1 MAACVAG
8 VTAVRLGNPATQTV
22 DRVRVIGSLTD
33 AQLAECYALGVEVDL
48 VQPVADAMVEL
59 RRWVRE
65 QAISWTRHRHGRLL
79 D

>member
-1 MAACVAG
+1 LVK
-8 VTAVRLGNPATQTV
+8 PATQTV

-33 AQLAECYALGVEVDL
+33 VQLRECHALGVELDA

-59 RRWVRE
+59 RRWLRE
-65 QAISWTRHRHGRLL
+65 QTISWTRHRHGRLL